1 MIRSCK
7 EWLENVD
14 KDKRNDRGGCADT
27 TAKRQ
32 IIGHRGSIDNM
43 PKQSKNKATASETER
58 RRAEILHNRRVK
70 EILEENERKRR
81 PRYRVSM
88 NPPNFDMLNRDKT
101 LFNLK
106 MRSGLK
112 VYNSDG
118 QERIAIRRPRG
129 GVETNPYIIGALQN
143 GAIMYVPEGLPGGVA
158 GNPPLVF
165 DFGDETVGSGKHKK
179 KAGKAKR
186 S

>member
-1 MIRSCK
+1 
-7 EWLENVD
+7 
-14 KDKRNDRGGCADT
+14 
-27 TAKRQ
+27 
-32 IIGHRGSIDNM
+32 M
-43 PKQSKNKATASETER
+43 PKQSKNKTTVAETER
-58 RRAEILHNRRVK
+58 LRAEILHNRRVK
-70 EILEENERKRR
+70 EILEENERKRT

-88 NPPNFDMLNRDKT
+88 NPPNFNMLNRDKT
-101 LFNLK
+101 LFSLK

-158 GNPPLVF
+158 GNPPLVS